1 MSGKFLKKLADPP
14 IASSS
19 SEEEDEDAVANS
31 SSEEEEEEEE
41 TDSETE
47 AEAVAN
53 PLVKSP
59 ADSKKVETSSKPETK
74 KKRSSET
81 VEGSA
86 KRVKRVSGEDDK
98 KSTGEEPKKNCFQR
112 VWTEED
118 EIAVLQGIID
128 FKNKT
133 GSSPY
138 DDKNALYDLVKK
150 SVSFDV
156 AKTQFMEKIR
166 ALKKKFENN
175 LGRGKKKGKDPSFSK
190 AHDCK
195 VFDLAKLVWGDNG
208 IMALESS
215 SAGKSKK
222 VEPAVKK
229 QEKQEEPAVKKQEF
243 VSIVDL
249 VARFG
254 VDDLAAK
261 HGWSRLSFE
270 DKERF
275 QEQWEA
281 LQLKEFK
288 FYSQKSAF
296 IHEVVTKMAEASRPN
311 H

>member
-1 MSGKFLKKLADPP
+1 MSGKLLKKLEDPP
-14 IASSS
+14 VASSS
-19 SEEEDEDAVANS
+19 SEEEEDEDAVANS
-31 SSEEEEEEEE
+31 SSEEEEEE

-47 AEAVAN
+47 AEPVAK
-53 PLVKSP
+53 PLVKPP
-59 ADSKKVETSSKPETK
+59 ADSIKVETSSKPETK

-81 VEGSA
+81 NEVEA
-86 KRVKRVSGEDDK
+86 KRVKRVSGEETK
-98 KSTGEEPKKNCFQR
+98 KSCFQR
-112 VWTEED
+112 VWTGED

-128 FKNKT
+128 FKTET

-156 AKTQFMEKIR
+156 TKTQFMEKIR

-190 AHDCK
+190 AHDRK
-195 VFDLAKLVWGDNG
+195 AFDLAKLVWGDNG
-208 IMALESS
+208 IMALEPL
-215 SAGKSKK
+215 SAVKSKK
-222 VEPAVKK
+222 VEHAVK
-229 QEKQEEPAVKKQEF
+229 KQEEPAVMKQEEPAVMNQEF
-243 VSIVDL
+243 VPIVDL

-261 HGWSRLSFE
+261 QGWSRLSSK
-270 DKERF
+270 DRERF
-275 QEQWEA
+275 EEQWKE

-288 FYSQKSAF
+288 FYSQKSGF
-296 IHEVVTKMAEASRPN
+296 IHEVVTKMAEASRPD

>member
-1 MSGKFLKKLADPP
+1 MSGKLLKKLEDPP

-19 SEEEDEDAVANS
+19 SEEEEDEDAVANS
-31 SSEEEEEEEE
+31 SSEEEEEEE
-41 TDSETE
+41 
-47 AEAVAN
+47 AEPVAK
-53 PLVKSP
+53 PLVKPP
-59 ADSKKVETSSKPETK
+59 ANSIKVETSSKPETK

-81 VEGSA
+81 DEVEA

-98 KSTGEEPKKNCFQR
+98 KSTGEEETKKSCFQR

-128 FKNKT
+128 FKNET

-138 DDKNALYDLVKK
+138 EDKNALYDLVKK

-156 AKTQFMEKIR
+156 TKTQFMEKIR
-166 ALKKKFENN
+166 ASKKKFENN

-190 AHDCK
+190 AHDRK
-195 VFDLAKLVWGDNG
+195 AFDLAKLVWGDNG
-208 IMALESS
+208 IMALEPL
-215 SAGKSKK
+215 SAVKSKK

-229 QEKQEEPAVKKQEF
+229 QEEPVAVMNQEF
-243 VSIVDL
+243 VPIVDL

-261 HGWSRLSFE
+261 QGWSRLSSK
-270 DKERF
+270 DRERF
-275 QEQWEA
+275 EEQWKE

-288 FYSQKSAF
+288 LYSQKSGF
-296 IHEVVTKMAEASRPN
+296 INEVVTKMAEASQPD

>member
-1 MSGKFLKKLADPP
+1 MSGKLLKKLEDPP
-14 IASSS
+14 MASSS

-41 TDSETE
+41 ETDSESE
-47 AEAVAN
+47 VEPVAN
-53 PLVKSP
+53 PLVKPP
-59 ADSKKVETSSKPETK
+59 ADSNKVETSSKPETK
-74 KKRSSET
+74 KRSSDT
-81 VEGSA
+81 DEGKA
-86 KRVKRVSGEDDK
+86 KRVKRVSRDDDK
-98 KSTGEEPKKNCFQR
+98 TSTGVEETKKNSFQR

-118 EIAVLQGIID
+118 EVAVLQGIID
-128 FKNKT
+128 FKNET

-156 AKTQFMEKIR
+156 TKTQFMEKIR
-166 ALKKKFENN
+166 ALKKKFENS
-175 LGRGKKKGKDPSFSK
+175 LGRGKKKGRDPSFTK
-190 AHDCK
+190 AHDRK

-215 SAGKSKK
+215 SAGKPKK
-222 VEPAVKK
+222 VETAVKK
-229 QEKQEEPAVKKQEF
+229 QEEEHAVMKQEF

-254 VDDLAAK
+254 VDDLVAK
-261 HGWSRLSFE
+261 QGWSRLSSE
-270 DKERF
+270 DKERLE
-275 QEQWEA
+275 EQWKA

-288 FYSQKSAF
+288 FYSQKSGF

>member
-1 MSGKFLKKLADPP
+1 MSGKLLKKLEDPP

-19 SEEEDEDAVANS
+19 SEEEDDEDAVANS
-31 SSEEEEEEEE
+31 SSEEEEE

-47 AEAVAN
+47 AEPVAK
-53 PLVKSP
+53 PLAKPP
-59 ADSKKVETSSKPETK
+59 ADSRKVETSSKPETK
-74 KKRSSET
+74 KKRSSEAD
-81 VEGSA
+81 EGEEA
-86 KRVKRVSGEDDK
+86 KRVKRVSGEDDHK
-98 KSTGEEPKKNCFQR
+98 KSAGEETKKSCFQR

-128 FKNKT
+128 YKNET

-138 DDKNALYDLVKK
+138 DDKNAFYDLVKK

-156 AKTQFMEKIR
+156 TKTQFMEKIR

-175 LGRGKKKGKDPSFSK
+175 LGRCKKKGKDPSFSK
-190 AHDCK
+190 AHDRK
-195 VFDLAKLVWGDNG
+195 AFDLAKLVWGDNG
-208 IMALESS
+208 IMALEPL
-215 SAGKSKK
+215 SAVKSKK
-222 VEPAVKK
+222 VEHAVK
-229 QEKQEEPAVKKQEF
+229 KQEEPAVKKQEF
-243 VSIVDL
+243 VPIVDL

-261 HGWSRLSFE
+261 QGWSRLSSE

-275 QEQWEA
+275 EEQWKA

-288 FYSQKSAF
+288 FYSQKSGF
-296 IHEVVTKMAEASRPN
+296 IHEVVTKMAEASRPD

>member
-1 MSGKFLKKLADPP
+1 MSGKLLKKLEDPP

-19 SEEEDEDAVANS
+19 SEEEEDEDAVANS

-47 AEAVAN
+47 AEPVAK
-53 PLVKSP
+53 PLVKPP
-59 ADSKKVETSSKPETK
+59 AYSKKVETSSKPETK

-81 VEGSA
+81 DEVEA
-86 KRVKRVSGEDDK
+86 KRVKRVSGEEETK
-98 KSTGEEPKKNCFQR
+98 KSCFQR

-128 FKNKT
+128 FKNET

-156 AKTQFMEKIR
+156 TKTQFMEKIR

-190 AHDCK
+190 AHDGK
-195 VFDLAKLVWGDNG
+195 AFDLAKLVWGDNG
-208 IMALESS
+208 IMALEPL
-215 SAGKSKK
+215 SAVKSKK

-229 QEKQEEPAVKKQEF
+229 QEEPAVKKQEEPCVMNQEF
-243 VSIVDL
+243 VPIVDL

-261 HGWSRLSFE
+261 QSWSRLSSE
-270 DKERF
+270 DRERF
-275 QEQWEA
+275 EEQWKA
-281 LQLKEFK
+281 LQLKKFK
-288 FYSQKSAF
+288 FYSQKSGF
-296 IHEVVTKMAEASRPN
+296 IHEVVTKMAEASRPD

>member
-1 MSGKFLKKLADPP
+1 M
-14 IASSS
+14 ASSS

-31 SSEEEEEEEE
+31 SSEEEEE
-41 TDSETE
+41 TDSESE
-47 AEAVAN
+47 AEPVAN
-53 PLVKSP
+53 PLVKPP
-59 ADSKKVETSSKPETK
+59 ADSKKVETSSKT
-74 KKRSSET
+74 KKRSSDTE
-81 VEGSA
+81 EGKA
-86 KRVKRVSGEDDK
+86 KRVKRVSEENNK
-98 KSTGEEPKKNCFQR
+98 KSTEVEIQR

-118 EIAVLQGIID
+118 EVAVLQGIID
-128 FKNKT
+128 YKNET

-150 SVSFDV
+150 TVSFDV
-156 AKTQFMEKIR
+156 TKTQFMEKIR
-166 ALKKKFENN
+166 AEKKKFENS
-175 LGRGKKKGKDPSFSK
+175 LGKGKKKGKDPSFSE
-190 AHDCK
+190 AHDRK

-215 SAGKSKK
+215 SAGKPKRV

-229 QEKQEEPAVKKQEF
+229 QEEEPAAMKQEF
-243 VSIVDL
+243 VSVVEL

-254 VDDLAAK
+254 VDDLTAK
-261 HGWSRLSFE
+261 QGWSRLSFE

-275 QEQWEA
+275 EEQWKA

-288 FYSQKSAF
+288 FYSQKSGV

>member
-19 SEEEDEDAVANS
+19 SEEEDEDSVANS
-31 SSEEEEEEEE
+31 SSEEEEEE

-81 VEGSA
+81 DEGNA
-86 KRVKRVSGEDDK
+86 KRVKRVS
-98 KSTGEEPKKNCFQR
+98 GEEPKKNCFQR

-128 FKNKT
+128 FKNET

-175 LGRGKKKGKDPSFSK
+175 LGRGKKKGKDPSFPK
-190 AHDCK
+190 AHDRK

-215 SAGKSKK
+215 SAGKKK
-222 VEPAVKK
+222 QEEPATVKK
-229 QEKQEEPAVKKQEF
+229 QEERAVKQQEKQEEPAVKKQEF

-261 HGWSRLSFE
+261 QGWSRLSSE

-288 FYSQKSAF
+288 FYSQKSGF

>member
-1 MSGKFLKKLADPP
+1 MSGKLLKKLEDPP
-14 IASSS
+14 VASSS
-19 SEEEDEDAVANS
+19 SEEEEDEDAVANS
-31 SSEEEEEEEE
+31 SSEEEEEEE

-47 AEAVAN
+47 AEPVAK
-53 PLVKSP
+53 PLVKAP
-59 ADSKKVETSSKPETK
+59 ADSIKVETSSKPETK

-81 VEGSA
+81 NEVEA
-86 KRVKRVSGEDDK
+86 KRVKRVSGEETK
-98 KSTGEEPKKNCFQR
+98 KSCFQR
-112 VWTEED
+112 VWTGED

-128 FKNKT
+128 FKNET

-156 AKTQFMEKIR
+156 TKTQFMEKIR

-190 AHDCK
+190 AHDRK
-195 VFDLAKLVWGDNG
+195 AFDLAKLVWGDNG
-208 IMALESS
+208 IMALEPL
-215 SAGKSKK
+215 SAVKSEKF
-222 VEPAVKK
+222 EPAVKK
-229 QEKQEEPAVKKQEF
+229 QEEHAVKKQEF
-243 VSIVDL
+243 VPIVDL

-261 HGWSRLSFE
+261 RGWSRLSSK

-275 QEQWEA
+275 EEQGKE
-281 LQLKEFK
+281 LKLKEFK
-288 FYSQKSAF
+288 FYSQKSGF
-296 IHEVVTKMAEASRPN
+296 IHEVVTKMAEASRPD